1 VKKKQTDGEPLPDA
15 REVARAMRQE
25 PCPGCRA
32 REAEV
37 AYLRQHV
44 RDLTDRMVAL
54 ASPTALAVA
63 RGEIAQ
69 PVPQVGLPTDDRAP
83 VILENGEV
91 TTAGDIRR
99 VQAKIDEAMSM
110 R

>member
-1 VKKKQTDGEPLPDA
+1 MKEKRPNSEA
-15 REVARAMRQE
+15 QE
-25 PCPGCRA
+25 PRPASQPVSREACPGCRA

-69 PVPQVGLPTDDRAP
+69 PVPQVGLPMDNNAP
-83 VILENGEV
+83 VVLENGEV

-99 VQAKIDEAMSM
+99 VQAKIDEAMSL